1 MSTLLYINANPLEP
15 HESMSLAAGE
25 AFLDAYR
32 EARPQDEIVR
42 VDLYRSFVPALDA
55 DILRGWNALR
65 GGAAFESLPEDAR
78 RKIGRLNEIVDQF
91 LAADK
96 YVFVSPMWNFSYPPV
111 LKAYLDSICAAGK
124 TFRYTA
130 EGPVGLVLGRKALHV
145 QASGGVYAE
154 APASASDFG
163 HHHLRGVLGFIG
175 VDDVE
180 RLAVE
185 GHNQFPDRRDAILR
199 AAIDRA
205 RALARQW

>member
-1 MSTLLYINANPLEP
+1 MTTLLYINANPLEP
-15 HESMSLAAGE
+15 HESMSLAAAE
-25 AFLDAYR
+25 AFLGAYR

-42 VDLYRSFVPALDA
+42 LDLYRSYIPALDA

-65 GGAAFESLPEDAR
+65 SGTAFEALPTDAQ
-78 RKIGRLNEIVDQF
+78 RKIARLNEIVDQF

-111 LKAYLDSICAAGK
+111 LKAYLDALCAAGK

-154 APASASDFG
+154 APASANDFG
-163 HHHLRGVLGFIG
+163 HLHLRGVLGFIG
-175 VDDVE
+175 VDAVE
-180 RLAVE
+180 RFGVE
-185 GHNQFPDRRDAILR
+185 GHNQFPDRRDAIR
-199 AAIDRA
+199 SEAIDRA
-205 RALARQW
+205 RTLARHW